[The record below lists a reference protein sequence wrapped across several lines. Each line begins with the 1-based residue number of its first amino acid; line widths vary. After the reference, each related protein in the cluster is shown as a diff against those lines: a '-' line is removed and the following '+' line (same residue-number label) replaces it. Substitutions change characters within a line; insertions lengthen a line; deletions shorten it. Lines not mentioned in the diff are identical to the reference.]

1 MTNPNDCV
9 LCIEGAEYLVFVRGY
24 TQSLYM
30 ESLQYPGNLDNM
42 DEFWIR
48 PGQLSDPD
56 SSETKPDPDPTKI
69 LGSGTTAHW

>member
-1 MTNPNDCV
+1 MIVCMFTFWDIMYFFVRNNLKITTPNDCV

-42 DEFWIR
+42 DD
-48 PGQLSDPD
+48 G
-56 SSETKPDPDPTKI
+56 
-69 LGSGTTAHW
+69 A